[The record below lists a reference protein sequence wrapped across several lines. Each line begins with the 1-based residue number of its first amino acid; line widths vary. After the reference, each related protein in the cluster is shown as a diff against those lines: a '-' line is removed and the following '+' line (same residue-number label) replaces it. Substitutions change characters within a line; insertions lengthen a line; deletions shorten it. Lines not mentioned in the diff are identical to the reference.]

1 MGVRPALWGRATSCP
16 ASAQRPDGCVGGGQC
31 LRGVSVEG
39 LCGRDVEQRA
49 AKRWGVG
56 CLAEV
61 FGEGRETQM
70 SEVGASAGEVWAAS
84 TAWLVGRERERVC
97 SCVRLRVTALQPLG
111 TA

>member
-1 MGVRPALWGRATSCP
+1 M
-16 ASAQRPDGCVGGGQC
+16 
-31 LRGVSVEG
+31 EG

-84 TAWLVGRERERVC
+84 TAWLVGRERERERVC

>member
-1 MGVRPALWGRATSCP
+1 M
-16 ASAQRPDGCVGGGQC
+16 
-31 LRGVSVEG
+31 EG

-70 SEVGASAGEVWAAS
+70 LEVGASAGEVWAAS
-84 TAWLVGRERERVC
+84 TAWLVGRERVC

>member
-1 MGVRPALWGRATSCP
+1 M
-16 ASAQRPDGCVGGGQC
+16 
-31 LRGVSVEG
+31 EG

-70 SEVGASAGEVWAAS
+70 LEVGASAGEVWAAS

-97 SCVRLRVTALQPLG
+97 SCVRLRVTVLQPLG

>member
-1 MGVRPALWGRATSCP
+1 M
-16 ASAQRPDGCVGGGQC
+16 
-31 LRGVSVEG
+31 EG

-84 TAWLVGRERERVC
+84 TAWLVGRERE
-97 SCVRLRVTALQPLG
+97 SLQLRQAACHSAAAFGHCLKVT
-111 TA
+111 